1 MCSACLDEG
10 LRCRPRCLGDWQ
22 KGDTMWLE
30 QRLPVIPLTG
40 LRMEREAA
48 WLLDVVSRQFWQP
61 KQRGARLR
69 FCWQF

>member
-1 MCSACLDEG
+1 
-10 LRCRPRCLGDWQ
+10 LGDWQ

-69 FCWQF
+69 SCRQF